1 MYRAKGQ
8 GPGSHAVFDR
18 SMRADRVNRSRVEK
32 KLRAALDEGRF
43 RLLYQPILT
52 VADERIVGVEA
63 LLRLEDP
70 DRGMVAPA
78 EFVPELEDNGL
89 IVPVGEWALET
100 ACRQVKQ
107 WHDDYPTIG
116 ALRVS
121 VNVSPR
127 QLLHANFGDLVTAVL
142 RRTGAFPQQL
152 CLEITEAALMGD
164 VVSAWSGLRKVK
176 SLGVA
181 LAIDDFG
188 TGYSSVSYVRN
199 FALDDL
205 KIDQSF
211 VRGLASGV
219 EDAAIVKAVIHMA
232 HALGLSTVAEGV
244 ETAGQLAELRSLG
257 CDRAQGFYF
266 SRPQPPEVIEQL
278 LTRRGDLEL
287 GDPVLTGVA

>member
-1 MYRAKGQ
+1 
-8 GPGSHAVFDR
+8 
-18 SMRADRVNRSRVEK
+18 
-32 KLRAALDEGRF
+32 
-43 RLLYQPILT
+43 
-52 VADERIVGVEA
+52 
-63 LLRLEDP
+63 
-70 DRGMVAPA
+70 
-78 EFVPELEDNGL
+78 
-89 IVPVGEWALET
+89 
-100 ACRQVKQ
+100 
-107 WHDDYPTIG
+107 
-116 ALRVS
+116 
-121 VNVSPR
+121 
-127 QLLHANFGDLVTAVL
+127 
-142 RRTGAFPQQL
+142 
-152 CLEITEAALMGD
+152 MGD

-176 SLGVA
+176 ALGVA

-232 HALGLSTVAEGV
+232 HALGLATVAEGV
-244 ETAGQLAELRSLG
+244 ETAEQLAELRSLG

-278 LTRRGDLEL
+278 LTSRGRLEL